1 MTQNSEPTENAMAE
15 RINRTLKEEFLQYYN
30 FFNHRQATRA
40 TRKAVKYYNEQRP
53 HSSINFLTPSQA
65 HLKTGVLK
73 KRWKI
78 YLNQYQ
84 KSIDLNNNIFPKSR
98 A

>member
-1 MTQNSEPTENAMAE
+1 MTQNSEPTNNAMAE

-30 FFNHRQATRA
+30 FFNHHEAIKA

-53 HSSINFLTPSQA
+53 YFSINFLTPFQA
-65 HLKTGVLK
+65 HLKTGILK